1 MEMIK
6 TSSLTYEYPV
16 RDEEGEIKGTFRAID
31 GVEINAKTGDFIA
44 ILGHNGSGKSTL
56 AKHLNALLL
65 PTEGTVTVNGIDTR
79 DGKRIW
85 DIRQSAGMVFQN
97 PDNQIIASVVEEDV
111 AFGPENIGIPTEK
124 IWERVD
130 EGLDAVGMQEYRTA
144 SPNHLSGGQK
154 QRVAIAGVVA
164 IHPKCIIMDESTAM
178 LDPLGRQEVLNTV
191 RRLNR
196 EENMTVIWI
205 THYMEEVTDA
215 DCIFVMNEGKVVMQG
230 TPREVFS
237 RAEELEKLKLDVPQV
252 TRLADRL
259 RKKGLDIPKGIL
271 HMEEL
276 TEAICRLK

>member
-259 RKKGLDIPKGIL
+259 RKNGLDIPKGIL